1 MPEKE
6 IFDIFNASVS
16 AVLPENAI
24 KNSLSV
30 NADILSID
38 GTRYDL
44 NPYKNG
50 CLFGVGKASI
60 DMAKQTEKI
69 VGPFVKHGFVVG
81 TKESDLKNVD
91 SFLSDHPVPSKRSV
105 EAGRELKKR
114 MQSLSREEFFIF
126 LLSGGASSLVEI
138 PKTGVTLSD
147 IQNTTKTLLASGAD
161 ITQVNMIRKSLSD
174 LKGGELAGGIK
185 ANGVVVVISD
195 VVTGEIEA
203 IGSAPMFDGNLP
215 TKRDINTI
223 IDQYGLNDRVSKKV
237 LEVIQQYEPRESK
250 RAFPHHIIVDNQ
262 TALDA
267 GRKEAARL
275 GYKTIAAPFQLG
287 GEAADMAEKVA
298 AYAVD
303 LQKNSANEKICVL
316 MGGETTV
323 TLKGRGTGGRNQEFV
338 LAMMK
343 ALKGKKGIAYF
354 CGGTDGI
361 DGNSR
366 YAGAFGSWKTYE
378 RSVQKN
384 LDLNFHLKNN
394 DSTPFFEKAGGVLET
409 GYTGTN
415 VADVGILIIDPTC

>member
-6 IFDIFNASVS
+6 IVAIFNASVS

-30 NADILSID
+30 NGHILSID
-38 GTRYDL
+38 GQRYDL
-44 NPYKNG
+44 EPYQNG
-50 CLFGVGKASI
+50 CLFGVGKASM
-60 DMAKQTEKI
+60 DMAKQTEEL
-69 VGPFVKHGFVVG
+69 VGPFVTHGFVVG
-81 TKESDLKNVD
+81 TEKRELTKVD
-91 SFLSDHPVPSKRSV
+91 GFISDHPVPSKRSV

-138 PKTGVTLSD
+138 PKKKVTLSD
-147 IQNTTKTLLASGAD
+147 MQNTTKALLASGAD

-203 IGSAPMFDGNLP
+203 IGSAPMFHGNLP
-215 TKRDINTI
+215 TQRDIKTI
-223 IDQYGLNDRVSKKV
+223 IDHYGLRDRVSETV
-237 LEVIQQYEPRESK
+237 LEVIEQYEPREKK
-250 RAFPHHIIVDNQ
+250 RAFPHHIIVDNG
-262 TALDA
+262 TAMDA

-275 GYKTIAAPFQLG
+275 GYTTIAAPFQLR

-303 LQKNSANEKICVL
+303 LQKKNANGKICVV

-323 TLKGRGTGGRNQEFV
+323 TLKGDGTGGRNQEFV

-343 ALKGKKGIAYF
+343 ELKGKKGIAYF

-366 YAGAFGSWKTYE
+366 YAGAFGSWQIYE
-378 RSVQKN
+378 RAVQKN
-384 LDLNFHLKNN
+384 LDINSYLKTN
-394 DSTPFFEKAGGVLET
+394 DSTTFFEKAGGVLET

-415 VADVGILIIDPTC
+415 VADIGILIIDATC